1 VLVHVV
7 NRQSFHWSLEVH
19 WPIGA
24 LLALVTAV
32 VFMCALGARA
42 SGSFAVREEAILA
55 VKDDA

>member
-1 VLVHVV
+1 M

-24 LLALVTAV
+24 LAALLGAIIV
-32 VFMCALGARA
+32 MCAFGARVSA
-42 SGSFAVREEAILA
+42 SFAVRREAVLA